1 MIRYERLNHCV
12 DMGRLLGIVA
22 EHTSELHGPD
32 SNFDVQHMLT
42 ILNAGMGRVFVVRDG
57 DEIVGYSV
65 YVVSRDLFYAHI
77 RQAECVAIFVR
88 KVRRGTILAKRLAMF
103 GENYLRDK
111 DQVTRVIA
119 TTSNDK
125 RFEAFYTRMGYEVVN
140 VQVAKEL

>member
-1 MIRYERLNHCV
+1 MITYEPLNHFV
-12 DMGRLLGIVA
+12 DTGRLLKIVA

-32 SNFDVQHMLT
+32 SNFDVQHMMT
-42 ILNAGMGRVFVVRDG
+42 ILNAGMGRIFVVRDEG
-57 DEIVGYSV
+57 EIVGYSV
-65 YVVSRDLFYAHI
+65 YVISRDLFYAHI

-88 KVRRGTILAKRLAMF
+88 KVRRGSILAKRLAIF